1 MNTTLR
7 ERLLK
12 LSTTNVSDALDA
24 LGYKGATYGVRPMYE
39 GAGKIAGSAV
49 TVKMTA
55 AGETK
60 GKVHLGIRAIE
71 AAESGDVVVV
81 DNGGRLDT
89 SCWGG
94 ILANGAQ
101 LKGISGVVIDGAC
114 RDVDDCVEIGFPVY
128 ARGAVVATA
137 RGRIMEESTNT
148 MIQFGGVQ
156 VRPGDGVLAD
166 RSGVVFIPA
175 EHMDEVLA
183 KAEEL
188 WAKEEAMV
196 ADLRGGMSS
205 LEVDQKYNY
214 EKMLQK

>member
-1 MNTTLR
+1 MEQALR

-24 LGYKGATYGVRPMYE
+24 LGYRGATYGIRPIYE

-71 AAESGDVVVV
+71 AAQAGDVVVV

-94 ILANGAQ
+94 ILANGAL

-114 RDVDDCVEIGFPVY
+114 RDVDDYVELGFPVY
-128 ARGAVVATA
+128 ARGSVVATA
-137 RGRIMEESTNT
+137 RGRIMEESTNG

-166 RSGVVFIPA
+166 RSGVVIIPA
-175 EHMDEVLA
+175 EHLEEVIARAEALFR
-183 KAEEL
+183 KAED
-188 WAKEEAMV
+188 MV

>member
-1 MNTTLR
+1 MENGIR

-24 LGYKGATYGVRPMYE
+24 LGYKGSTYGVRPMYE
-39 GAGKIAGSAV
+39 GVRKIAGSAV

-71 AAESGDVVVV
+71 AARSSDVVVV

-101 LKGISGVVIDGAC
+101 LKGVSGVVIDGAC
-114 RDVDDCVEIGFPVY
+114 RDVDDYVEIGF
-128 ARGAVVATA
+128 R
-137 RGRIMEESTNT
+137 
-148 MIQFGGVQ
+148 
-156 VRPGDGVLAD
+156 
-166 RSGVVFIPA
+166 
-175 EHMDEVLA
+175 
-183 KAEEL
+183 
-188 WAKEEAMV
+188 
-196 ADLRGGMSS
+196 
-205 LEVDQKYNY
+205 
-214 EKMLQK
+214 